1 MLANSLIPENIN
13 KRVMKMKRDIWE
25 AEHLCQN
32 DNHKMNKT
40 NVVIEG
46 MSVRAWECPKCK
58 ETVLHPEDA
67 QKMLVFNKLR
77 HGIPVKVGKLGEA
90 LMVRIP
96 KEFAQFYSI
105 QKGGGLILKG
115 EDESRF
121 EVKVA

>member
-1 MLANSLIPENIN
+1 MLVSSLIPESISE
-13 KRVMKMKRDIWE
+13 RVMKMKRDIWE
-25 AEHLCQN
+25 AEHFCQN
-32 DNHKMNKT
+32 DNYRMSKAK
-40 NVVIEG
+40 VVVEG
-46 MSVRAWECPKCK
+46 MSVRAWECRKCN

-67 QKMLVFNKLR
+67 QKMLVFNKLK

>member
-1 MLANSLIPENIN
+1 
-13 KRVMKMKRDIWE
+13 
-25 AEHLCQN
+25 
-32 DNHKMNKT
+32 MNKT

-46 MSVRAWECPKCK
+46 MSVRAWECPKCN
-58 ETVLHPEDA
+58 ETVLHREDA
-67 QKMLVFNKLR
+67 QKMLVLNKLK

-115 EDESRF
+115 GDESMF

>member
-1 MLANSLIPENIN
+1 MLANSLIPESIS
-13 KRVMKMKRDIWE
+13 KRVMKMKHDIWE
-25 AEHLCQN
+25 AEHLCHN

-40 NVVIEG
+40 KVVIEG
-46 MSVRAWECPKCK
+46 MSVRAWKCPKCK
-58 ETVLHPEDA
+58 ETVLHPGDA
-67 QKMLVFNKLR
+67 QKMLVFNKLK

>member
-1 MLANSLIPENIN
+1 MLVSSLIPESIS
-13 KRVMKMKRDIWE
+13 KKVMEMKREIWN
-25 AEHLCQN
+25 AEHFCQN
-32 DNHKMNKT
+32 DNCRMSKT
-40 NVVIEG
+40 KVVVEG
-46 MSVRAWECPKCK
+46 MPVRAWECPKCK

-67 QKMLVFNKLR
+67 QKMLVFNKLKQ
-77 HGIPVKVGKLGEA
+77 GIPVKVGKLGEA

-115 EDESRF
+115 EDDSRF

>member
-67 QKMLVFNKLR
+67 QKMLVFNKLKR
-77 HGIPVKVGKLGEA
+77 GIPVKVGKLGEA

-115 EDESRF
+115 EDESSF

>member
-1 MLANSLIPENIN
+1 MVSSLTRGSIS
-13 KRVMKMKRDIWE
+13 KKVMKMKRDIWE

-32 DNHKMNKT
+32 DGYKMGKT
-40 NVVIEG
+40 KVVVEG
-46 MSVRAWECPKCK
+46 MSVRAWKCPKCS

-77 HGIPVKVGKLGEA
+77 HGIPVKVGKLGES
-90 LMVRIP
+90 LMMRLP

-105 QKGGGLILKG
+105 EKGGGLILKG

>member
-1 MLANSLIPENIN
+1 M
-13 KRVMKMKRDIWE
+13 VMKMKRDIWE

-32 DNHKMNKT
+32 DNCKMGKAK
-40 NVVIEG
+40 VVVER
-46 MSVRAWECPKCK
+46 MSVRAWKCPKCN

-105 QKGGGLILKG
+105 EKGGGLILKG